1 MDFDIPESLRPTLDA
16 IDRLIET
23 HVIPAEREVLEKGF
37 VATDA
42 VLRGLRAEVKA
53 AGLWGPQIPKDAGGL
68 GLGLVEHGLVSERL
82 GRSPLGH
89 YCFGAQ
95 APDAGN
101 LEVLHRWGTAEQ
113 KERWMKPLAAG
124 EIRSCFSMT
133 EPDNPGSNPVLLSTR
148 AVRDGDHY
156 VIDGHKWFTSGA
168 DGAAFAIV
176 MAVTDPAAAPHARA
190 SMIVVPTD
198 APGFRLVRN
207 IPIMGDAGGGWASH
221 AEIKY
226 EGVRVPVTHRL
237 GAEGAGF
244 LIAQERLG
252 PGRIHHCMR
261 WIGIC
266 ERVFDTMCRRAVS
279 RKIDDEK
286 TLASR
291 QIIQAWVAEARAE
304 IDAARLMVLQA
315 AWSIEKH
322 GFQVARDRVSLIK
335 FYVSDIMMRLIDR
348 AIQVHGALGITSDTV
363 LAHYYVHERGARIYD
378 GPDEVH
384 KMVVAKRILARYEGG
399 GGGGHG

>member
-1 MDFDIPESLRPTLDA
+1 MRPLLERVEA
-16 IDRLIET
+16 FIADR
-23 HVIPAEREVLEKGF
+23 VIPAEREVLERGF
-37 VATDA
+37 VAA
-42 VLRGLRAEVKA
+42 APRLAELRAQCKA
-53 AGLWGPQIPKDAGGL
+53 ESLWGPQLPTELGGL

-89 YCFGAQ
+89 YVFGAQ

-101 LEVLHRWGTAEQ
+101 MEILHKYGTPAQRQAWLE
-113 KERWMKPLAAG
+113 PLARG

-133 EPDNPGSNPVLLSTR
+133 EPENPGSNPTMLSCLAR
-148 AVRDGDHY
+148 RDGDDY
-156 VIDGHKWFTSGA
+156 VIDGHKWFTSSA

-176 MAVTDPAAAPHARA
+176 MAVTNPDAPPHARA
-190 SMIVVPTD
+190 SMIIVPTD
-198 APGFRLVRN
+198 TPGFERARN
-207 IPIMGDAGGGWASH
+207 IKIMGDAGSGWASH
-221 AEIKY
+221 AEIWY
-226 EGVRVPVTHRL
+226 RNVRVPVDNRL

-266 ERVFDTMCRRAVS
+266 ERVFDTTCAHVAR
-279 RKIDDEK
+279 RKIDSDK

-291 QIIQAWVAEARAE
+291 QIAQAWIAEARAE
-304 IDAARLMVLQA
+304 IDASRLMVLHA
-315 AWSIEKH
+315 AWTIEHK
-322 GFQVARDRVSLIK
+322 GFAAARDQVSLIK
-335 FYVSDIMMRLIDR
+335 FYVADVMMRLVDR
-348 AIQVHGALGITSDTV
+348 AIQLHGALGITSDTV

-384 KMVVAKRILARYEGG
+384 KMVVAKRILQRYTAT
-399 GGGGHG
+399 